1 MIKKA
6 WGEMSS
12 STIKVTLLA
21 WVLLAFAGTAAAQGD
36 FVYHVNPPRIPL
48 TRSEV
53 IPQAIP
59 FCSNGLVICY
69 SPGFVRGAY
78 NFPANLDG
86 RGQTILIVD
95 AYGSPA
101 MRHDLAVFDH
111 FFGIPDPPS
120 FTILCPPGGC
130 PPYNPKNPHEEAT
143 WAFETSLDVEYA
155 HAMAPAANIV
165 LVVAANGT
173 GNAINVAEAKAIK
186 LYPGS
191 VMSQSFG
198 IPEIAN
204 RGNKFQFLQSHK
216 VFEAAAGAGITV
228 LAAAGDTGATNGFTT
243 ANASFPASDPL
254 VLAIGGTEGKPYP
267 GGLAGCSGGTCT
279 GTYGGERVWNEY
291 NYATGGAP
299 SLIFAAPPYQSAM
312 GLKMRTTPDVAYNSA
327 INGGVLVANSS
338 LTGTDMFFL
347 VGGTSAA
354 APQWAAI
361 FALAN
366 QAAGHPL
373 GFVNP
378 AIYNLAASGAYANNF
393 HDITVG
399 NNKASGTPVGF
410 TAAPGFDFATGWGT
424 PNVANLIS
432 DLVAAASN

>member
-1 MIKKA
+1 MA
-6 WGEMSS
+6 WGKMSS
-12 STIKVTLLA
+12 SKIKVTLVA
-21 WVLLAFAGTAAAQGD
+21 WVLLCLAGTAHAQSD
-36 FVYHVNPPRIPL
+36 FTYHANPPRIPL
-48 TRSEV
+48 LRGEV

-69 SPGFVRGAY
+69 SPAFVRGAY

-95 AYGSPA
+95 AYGSPTI
-101 MRHDLAVFDH
+101 RHDLAVFDK
-111 FFGIPDPPS
+111 FFGIPEPPS
-120 FTILCPPGGC
+120 FTILCPGGGC
-130 PPYNPKNPHEEAT
+130 PKYNTKTPHDELG

-165 LVVAANGT
+165 LVVGENGT
-173 GNAINVAEAKAIK
+173 GNAINLAEAKAIK

-198 IPEIAN
+198 TPEILN
-204 RGNKFQFLQSHK
+204 RGNKFQFLQAHK
-216 VFEAAAGAGITV
+216 NYEAAAAAGITV
-228 LAAAGDTGATNGFTT
+228 LAAAGDTGATNGFAT
-243 ANASFPASDPL
+243 ANANFPASDPL
-254 VLAIGGTEGKPYP
+254 VLAVGGTEGNPYP
-267 GGLAGCSGGTCT
+267 GGLAGCGGGTCT
-279 GTYGGERVWNEY
+279 GTYGGERVWNEP

-299 SLIFAAPPYQSAM
+299 SLIFAAPAYQKLM
-312 GLKMRTTPDVAYNSA
+312 GFKMRTTPDVAYNSA
-327 INGGVLVANSS
+327 IHGGVLVANSS

-378 AIYNLAASGAYANNF
+378 AIYKLAESGAYSNDF

-399 NNKASGTPVGF
+399 NNKAGGTPLGF
-410 TAAPGFDFATGWGT
+410 NAAPGFDFATGWGT
-424 PNVANLIS
+424 PNVANLIP
-432 DLVAAASN
+432 DLIAAASD